1 MTITLISGNGYEYAR
16 ECPIIRICGPFDET
30 ATAWLIKQT
39 GIEFKKTAWGN
50 LEGKPETWEQFAK
63 VFMTYNWITR
73 DQNNADGN
81 VLTLRYAHAMP
92 FNAEL
97 YYEQGGRKMLAVDGI
112 KY

>member
-1 MTITLISGNGYEYAR
+1 MA
-16 ECPIIRICGPFDET
+16 
-30 ATAWLIKQT
+30 
-39 GIEFKKTAWGN
+39 
-50 LEGKPETWEQFAK
+50 
-63 VFMTYNWITR
+63 YNWITR